1 MDYARVLDDSNKV
14 AGTSPPP
21 WDLPSLQVQIRKR
34 QVPGSGRHTS
44 ARPDG
49 VAMPPV
55 LQDMAPQKSLP
66 WFAVTIS
73 KNSENSL
80 RTE

>member
-1 MDYARVLDDSNKV
+1 MLEFSITALRLL
-14 AGTSPPP
+14 GPLLP
-21 WDLPSLQVQIRKR
+21 WYLPSLQVQIRKR

-44 ARPDG
+44 AMPDG

-55 LQDMAPQKSLP
+55 LQDMVPQKSLP
-66 WFAVTIS
+66 RFAVTRLE
-73 KNSENSL
+73 NSENSL